1 MSPHRKNPTGYIF
14 LCSSRKNPTEGGGI
28 FVSPLEIKSGNFL
41 RLPLKPKGCG
51 YFYVCTCQNTKGN
64 ILLFPPHEN
73 SGGCIFL
80 CFPLKTRQGENIF
93 SCVHLKIQQGRN
105 CFILNFFSVF
115 QVCKEIYIRC
125 VVFCSFSY
133 NPDLCFFLVD
143 FYQLSQ
149 KFVLKSL
156 LNNTFECSF
165 CLRLQHDFI

>member
-1 MSPHRKNPTGYIF
+1 M
-14 LCSSRKNPTEGGGI
+14 
-28 FVSPLEIKSGNFL
+28 SPLEIKSGNFL